1 MDKKKKTIQKH
12 FLKYL
17 LKKVRK
23 ILAKI
28 FQKISIWLFLD
39 YSLSY
44 KKIWWYHWIELVELY
59 LEHHW
64 NTWNMFSGESVVEL
78 LH

>member
-44 KKIWWYHWIELVELY
+44 KKI
-59 LEHHW
+59 
-64 NTWNMFSGESVVEL
+64 
-78 LH
+78 